1 MSTKYQLV
9 SDNGDGFKSTVWDY
23 SRPQVEVTSAIDTA
37 RREVGEH
44 IHSIAPATTTYTVV
58 EVVEEVLHD
67 IEEVVHEAEDFVEDL
82 LHSGFSGL

>member
-9 SDNGDGFKSTVWDY
+9 SDNGDGFKSTMWDY

-44 IHSIAPATTTYTVV
+44 IHAIAPNTTTYTVV
-58 EVVEEVLHD
+58 EVVEELLEEVAHVAEVT
-67 IEEVVHEAEDFVEDL
+67 EEVVDL
-82 LHSGFSGL
+82 ILSGFSGL